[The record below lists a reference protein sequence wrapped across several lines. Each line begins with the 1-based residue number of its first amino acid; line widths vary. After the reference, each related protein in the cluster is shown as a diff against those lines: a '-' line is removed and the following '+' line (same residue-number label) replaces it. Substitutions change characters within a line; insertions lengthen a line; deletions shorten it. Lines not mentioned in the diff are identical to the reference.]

1 MRWFFVGQCCLH
13 QLSSRPCHW
22 LFSTMYIG
30 NRIRLFI
37 GAFCIP
43 ALLAATYCLHLW
55 FQHGMQLHQQQ
66 MLLQDVTRIQQRIN
80 ADLLRLQQLLMLYAP
95 MAEQSEVKRAWEP
108 LLGGHGINLFI
119 FRQQLQ
125 QVLGGQFPTARQ
137 LSSQLQHPTWLESQ
151 GGGIL
156 FIDQQPVMLGYLHL
170 SDGQLLLAT
179 HWLNPNYL
187 QALEDENIVELRQLQ
202 PFSALP
208 QSHPTTFSQQ
218 LSLPSLGRDL
228 VMLEVRMP
236 SQPTSLM
243 QWHNLPVLI
252 ILLGAALLV
261 LLGYGWLRF
270 KLLAPFS
277 RLMAELEQIDPSAR
291 NPKRLSGEGGAEFAV
306 LADRINELLLR
317 NSRHKERSRIT
328 LESIAEAV
336 LLTDRHARIIYLNPQ
351 AEKLL
356 GIGRRQALKATLGE
370 LFDSANSL
378 DAEIKQFMS
387 SGSRQAEHRK
397 MKLVLSK
404 PQILDRALSNLCDAD
419 GEIIGSVIVLRDI
432 TEEEQL
438 KQQLQRKAAYDTT
451 TGLLNRGAFEEQ
463 LPQFVAHARSL
474 AVCYLDLEQFKLI
487 NDNCGHDAGDRMLGL
502 VAKTIAA
509 EVTGQELLARL
520 GGDEFGLVIRDR
532 TPVDVTRLLKRI
544 TQQVHLQTVHHQGIH
559 YRVGVSIG
567 VAFCQNDSRCV
578 DELLKDADIAC
589 IAAKRKGCNQI
600 HIFDC
605 HNQELAYER
614 NAPQWALR
622 ITRAIEA
629 HELLL
634 YFQPIRNLNGR
645 SQRQRLEILLRIKG
659 DNGRILPPA
668 QFIAAAE
675 RFKLMPEV
683 DREVIRMAFDWLAM
697 HRSLSQEISM
707 SINLSANSL
716 GADGMLEYIAEQ
728 QELYAIPSH
737 CICFEITETS
747 AIQNRQRAME
757 MLKAMRKLGFSLALD
772 DFGSGFASYGYLREL
787 PVDYVK
793 IDGCFVR
800 QLAGND
806 RDYAIVKSIHDV
818 CRTMGIETVAEF
830 VESQAIIDKLNEIG
844 IDYAQ
849 GYAIGY
855 PKPLQQFSLLGT
867 GLRLVKANTATTDIE
882 ASTSV

>member
-1 MRWFFVGQCCLH
+1 
-13 QLSSRPCHW
+13 
-22 LFSTMYIG
+22 MYIG

-43 ALLAATYCLHLW
+43 ALLIATYCLNLW
-55 FQHGMQLHQQQ
+55 FQHGMQQHQQQ
-66 MLLQDVTRIQQRIN
+66 LLQQDVTRIQQRIT
-80 ADLLRLQQLLMLYAP
+80 ADLLRLQQLLTLYAP
-95 MAEQSEVKRAWEP
+95 MLEQQEVKRAWEP
-108 LLGGHGINLFI
+108 LLGGHDISLFI
-119 FRQQLQ
+119 FRQQQLQ
-125 QVLGGQFPTARQ
+125 LLLGGQFPTARQ
-137 LSSQLQHPTWLESQ
+137 LANRLQVPSWLDTQ

-156 FIDQQPVMLGYLHL
+156 FINERPVMLGYLRL
-170 SDGQLLLAT
+170 PDGQLLLAS
-179 HWLNPNYL
+179 HWLNPQYL
-187 QALEDENIVELRQLQ
+187 AGLESENIVEFRQLQ

-208 QSHPTTFSQQ
+208 QTHPATFSQQ
-218 LSLPSLGRDL
+218 LSLPSLGNDS
-228 VMLEVRMP
+228 VMLEVRMSP
-236 SQPTSLM
+236 KPTLLM
-243 QWHNLPVLI
+243 QRHNLS
-252 ILLGAALLV
+252 ILLILFGAALLIV
-261 LLGYGWLRF
+261 ALGYAWLRL

-277 RLMAELEQIDPSAR
+277 RLMTELAQVDPSVR
-291 NPKRLSGEGGAEFAV
+291 NPARLSGKGGGEFAV

-317 NSRHKERSRIT
+317 IYRHKERSRIT

-336 LLTDRHARIIYLNPQ
+336 ILTDRHARIIYLNPQ

-356 GIGRRQALKATLGE
+356 GVSRRQALKATLGE

-387 SGSRQAEHRK
+387 SGCRQAEHCK
-397 MKLVLSK
+397 MTLVLLQ
-404 PQILDRALSNLCDAD
+404 PRILDRALSNLCDAD
-419 GEIIGSVIVLRDI
+419 GEIVGSAIVLRDI
-432 TEEEQL
+432 TDEERL
-438 KQQLQRKAAYDTT
+438 KQQLQHKADYDTT
-451 TGLLNRGAFEEQ
+451 TGLLNRGAFEGQ
-463 LPQFVAHARSL
+463 LPNFVVHAHTL

-487 NDNCGHDAGDRMLGL
+487 NDNCGHEAGDRMLAL
-502 VAKTIAA
+502 VANAIAT
-509 EVTGQELLARL
+509 EVTEQELFARL

-532 TPVDVTRLLKRI
+532 TALEVTRLLKRI
-544 TQQVHLQTVHHQGIH
+544 VQQVHLQTIHHQGIH

-567 VAFCQNDSRCV
+567 VAFCQDELRST

-589 IAAKRKGCNQI
+589 IAAKRKGSNQI
-600 HIFDC
+600 HIFDGR
-605 HNQELAYER
+605 NQELAYER

-645 SQRQRLEILLRIKG
+645 CQRQRLEILLRIKG

-675 RFKLMPEV
+675 RFKLMPDV

-716 GADGMLEYIAEQ
+716 GADGMIEYITEQ
-728 QELYAIPSH
+728 QELYAIPSS

-747 AIQNRQRAME
+747 AIQNRQRAMD

-793 IDGCFVR
+793 IDGCFVQ
-800 QLAGND
+800 QLAGNS

-830 VESQAIIDKLNEIG
+830 VETQAIIDKLNEIG

-849 GYAIGY
+849 GYAIGR
-855 PKPLQQFSLLGT
+855 PRPLAQYALPNA
-867 GLRLVKANTATTDIE
+867 GLRLVKDETLALKTTR
-882 ASTSV
+882 